1 MVHPFHCPYF
11 EHCAPK
17 IGMIKVCVQDCLQVH
32 PLHPMVS
39 LGIPIKEATRR
50 EVSESLM
57 RAAITSHRWRTKKV
71 RFDL

>member
-39 LGIPIKEATRR
+39 LGIPIKEATRC
-50 EVSESLM
+50 EV
-57 RAAITSHRWRTKKV
+57 
-71 RFDL
+71 F